1 MKDFAPEE
9 KELSKKQ
16 QMLERLKERLA
27 DREEEMTDLRAEL
40 SQIEANYSME
50 VGRFYAELDE
60 IEAQIAEEELKLV
73 PDDEEILKKV
83 EEARNRAQQSAN
95 AAEEAKNVN
104 NKLNPTP
111 EAKKA
116 YHNLARLIHPDLA
129 IDNDERE
136 RRHVLM
142 ARLNDA
148 YSDGNQTLLDKLV
161 EEYRDSPDLISG
173 VSVGDKLVKA
183 IRQISQV
190 TVRLQQL
197 KREKLEAETSEAFS
211 MREKLRQ
218 EFAAGRDFFK
228 QSSERTKTMILKAER
243 RLVTLRNLNEA
254 QEEYVKEKFG
264 MDIGD
269 FREK

>member
-1 MKDFAPEE
+1 MKDFAPED
-9 KELSKKQ
+9 KELNKKQ

-50 VGRFYAELDE
+50 VGRFYAEL
-60 IEAQIAEEELKLV
+60 V

-83 EEARNRAQQSAN
+83 EEARNRAEQSAN

-104 NKLNPTP
+104 NKWNPTP

-173 VSVGDKLVKA
+173 ISVGDKLVKA

-197 KREKLEAETSEAFS
+197 KREKLEAETSEAFT

-218 EFAAGRDFFK
+218 ELAAGRDFFK